1 MSIDKIHQRENEHE
15 NRNERI
21 LNPFFAM
28 QKKMANAPT
37 RPSSQ
42 NYFINTY
49 GKRVYHSK
57 KDERVAEIESC
68 MPRSHFNNEVISRSQ
83 KFLYHDYQQQQNQQP
98 EPLPKVVTA
107 TKNVGVK
114 DTDQPLS
121 RKMDVIFSNSAL
133 HWIQDHRKAF
143 QNFWKM
149 LKPMNSDNGTDMS
162 IDSNSNNTSVS
173 GQLLIQCGEYG
184 NLQQIITML
193 ERITHLDQ
201 FREYLADWKQPRYF
215 AKDS

>member
-1 MSIDKIHQRENEHE
+1 
-15 NRNERI
+15 
-21 LNPFFAM
+21 
-28 QKKMANAPT
+28 
-37 RPSSQ
+37 
-42 NYFINTY
+42 
-49 GKRVYHSK
+49 
-57 KDERVAEIESC
+57 